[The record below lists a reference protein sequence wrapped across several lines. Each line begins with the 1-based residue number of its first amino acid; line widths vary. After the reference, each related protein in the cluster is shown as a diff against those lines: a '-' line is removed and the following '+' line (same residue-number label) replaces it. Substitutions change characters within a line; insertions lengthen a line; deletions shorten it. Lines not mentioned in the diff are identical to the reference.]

1 MLLDIFMLDT
11 LITSKTRVKLLLKF
25 FLNSNSS
32 SYLRALADEF
42 DESSNSIRIELNRF
56 EEAGL
61 LTSGSQA
68 NKKIYKANKSHPLF
82 RDIHNILIKYV
93 GLDHI
98 IEKIIKKVGDVREVY
113 LLGDFAK
120 GLNSDIIE
128 LMIVSEDLNTV
139 NFLNLVDKA
148 EKLIDRKI
156 TCMINNQQEA
166 GLYLSKL
173 KSSEF
178 LLLWQNEG

>member
-1 MLLDIFMLDT
+1 LLLDIFMLDT

-25 FLNSNSS
+25 FLNSSSS
-32 SYLRALADEF
+32 SYLRALEDEF
-42 DESSNSIRIELNRF
+42 EESSNAIRVELNRF
-56 EEAGL
+56 EDAGL

-68 NKKIYKANKSHPLF
+68 NKKIYQANQQHPLF

-98 IEKIIKKVGDVREVY
+98 IEKIIKKVGDIREVY
-113 LLGDFAK
+113 LLGDFAR

-128 LMIVSEDLNTV
+128 LLIISDNLNTD
-139 NFLNLVDKA
+139 NFNGLKEKA
-148 EKLIDRKI
+148 EKLIHRKI
-156 TCMINNQQEA
+156 SYKHYNTIVAKQ
-166 GLYLSKL
+166 YLSQL
-173 KSSEF
+173 PSSDY